1 MSIDLMFSIIL
12 SNFPCIYHWPLFTAG
27 KGPLGRR
34 NRPEAEPVPD
44 RDRERDRDREPLD
57 DRPPSRDPRDR
68 RDRHT
73 PETSDR

>member
-1 MSIDLMFSIIL
+1 ML
-12 SNFPCIYHWPLFTAG
+12 SPQPCLLTVGLVVAAG

-34 NRPEAEPVPD
+34 NRAEGEATSD
-44 RDRERDRDREPLD
+44 RDRDREPLD
-57 DRPPSRDPRDR
+57 ERPPSRDPRDPRDPRDR